1 MSELNDLLTTRE
13 LQRWRLILGEAAET
27 TLCGLDDNAR
37 QIDHAL
43 EWLYG
48 RDPER
53 LQRGERSGGL
63 GGSNLTTPEW
73 INSIH
78 TLFPQQVIER
88 LESDAVLRYG
98 IEDVVTNLDVLER
111 MQPSESLLRAVLHTK
126 HLMNPEV
133 LAAAR
138 RIVRQV
144 VEEIMARLAKEVRQ
158 AFSGVRDRRRR
169 SFIPLARN
177 FDFKSTLRAN
187 LQHWHPQ
194 HGKLYIESPRF
205 NSRIK
210 RQSEQWQ
217 LVLLVDQS
225 GSMVDSVIH
234 SAVMAA
240 CLWQLPGIRT
250 HLVAFDT
257 SVVDLTA
264 DVADPVELLMKV
276 QLGGGTNIA
285 SAVEYGRQ
293 LIEQPAKSVIILVS
307 DFYEGGSSSLLTHQ
321 VKKCVQSGIKLLG
334 LAALDSTATPC
345 YDRDTAQALVNV
357 GAQIAAFSDGV
368 RTQLANGQALKE
380 AQCSCGASGMCR
392 HRVMLVLSYQRLC
405 ATVQPTGKEEEWDPA
420 IWLEELA
427 TLPDATRKRAQA
439 LVAKGITIELFCTP
453 GEIPSA
459 RLPMSDVRFYSRSSI
474 RFARCDCIDG
484 TLCEHVVLAVQAFV
498 EAKTQQAEFNHLI
511 WQMRSEHVTSSDD
524 PFASE
529 EGNACRQYV
538 ERLSQALW
546 LGGISQPPTANPLRG
561 RFQSCAANG
570 GTLQLAMGE

>member
-78 TLFPQQVIER
+78 KLFPQQVIER

-285 SAVEYGRQ
+285 SAMEYGRQ

-321 VKKCVQSGIKLLG
+321 VKKCVQSGIKVLG

-345 YDRDTAQALVNV
+345 YDHDTAQTLVNV
-357 GAQIAAFSDGV
+357 GAQIAA
-368 RTQLANGQALKE
+368 
-380 AQCSCGASGMCR
+380 M
-392 HRVMLVLSYQRLC
+392 
-405 ATVQPTGKEEEWDPA
+405 
-420 IWLEELA
+420 
-427 TLPDATRKRAQA
+427 
-439 LVAKGITIELFCTP
+439 TP
-453 GEIPSA
+453 GE
-459 RLPMSDVRFYSRSSI
+459 
-474 RFARCDCIDG
+474 
-484 TLCEHVVLAVQAFV
+484 LASWL
-498 EAKTQQAEFNHLI
+498 AENL
-511 WQMRSEHVTSSDD
+511 
-524 PFASE
+524 
-529 EGNACRQYV
+529 
-538 ERLSQALW
+538 
-546 LGGISQPPTANPLRG
+546 
-561 RFQSCAANG
+561 QS
-570 GTLQLAMGE
+570 

>member
-27 TLCGLDDNAR
+27 TLCGLDGNAR

-98 IEDVVTNLDVLER
+98 IEDVVTNLD
-111 MQPSESLLRAVLHTK
+111 
-126 HLMNPEV
+126 V

-210 RQSEQWQ
+210 RHSDQWQ

-307 DFYEGGSSSLLTHQ
+307 DFYEGGSSSMLTHQ
-321 VKKCVQSGIKLLG
+321 VKKCVQSGIKVLG

-345 YDRDTAQALVNV
+345 YDRDMALTLVNV
-357 GAQIAAFSDGV
+357 GAQIAAMTPG
-368 RTQLANGQALKE
+368 
-380 AQCSCGASGMCR
+380 
-392 HRVMLVLSYQRLC
+392 
-405 ATVQPTGKEEEWDPA
+405 
-420 IWLEELA
+420 ELA
-427 TLPDATRKRAQA
+427 TW
-439 LVAKGITIELFCTP
+439 
-453 GEIPSA
+453 
-459 RLPMSDVRFYSRSSI
+459 
-474 RFARCDCIDG
+474 
-484 TLCEHVVLAVQAFV
+484 LA
-498 EAKTQQAEFNHLI
+498 ENL
-511 WQMRSEHVTSSDD
+511 
-524 PFASE
+524 
-529 EGNACRQYV
+529 
-538 ERLSQALW
+538 
-546 LGGISQPPTANPLRG
+546 
-561 RFQSCAANG
+561 QS
-570 GTLQLAMGE
+570 

>member
-53 LQRGERSGGL
+53 LQRGERYGGL
-63 GGSNLTTPEW
+63 GRSNLTTPEW

-98 IEDVVTNLDVLER
+98 IEDVVTNLDVL
-111 MQPSESLLRAVLHTK
+111 
-126 HLMNPEV
+126 
-133 LAAAR
+133 AAAR
-138 RIVRQV
+138 RIVHQV
-144 VEEIMARLAKEVRQ
+144 VEEIMVRLAKEVRQ

-210 RQSEQWQ
+210 RHSEQWQ

-321 VKKCVQSGIKLLG
+321 VKKCVQSGIKVLG

-345 YDRDTAQALVNV
+345 YDRDMAQALVNV
-357 GAQIAAFSDGV
+357 GAQIAA
-368 RTQLANGQALKE
+368 
-380 AQCSCGASGMCR
+380 M
-392 HRVMLVLSYQRLC
+392 
-405 ATVQPTGKEEEWDPA
+405 
-420 IWLEELA
+420 
-427 TLPDATRKRAQA
+427 
-439 LVAKGITIELFCTP
+439 TP
-453 GEIPSA
+453 GE
-459 RLPMSDVRFYSRSSI
+459 
-474 RFARCDCIDG
+474 
-484 TLCEHVVLAVQAFV
+484 LASWL
-498 EAKTQQAEFNHLI
+498 AENL
-511 WQMRSEHVTSSDD
+511 
-524 PFASE
+524 
-529 EGNACRQYV
+529 
-538 ERLSQALW
+538 
-546 LGGISQPPTANPLRG
+546 
-561 RFQSCAANG
+561 QS
-570 GTLQLAMGE
+570 